1 MKNILGIISII
12 VVVAILALSMCSF
25 QVRQTETALVTRFG
39 QPVRTISEPGFQFR
53 APVGIEKVYK
63 FDSRLQLLEGILEE
77 TTTAGSEP
85 IILNSY
91 IVWRIAEPQRF
102 LERVRDTEGARANL
116 QSLLRNAQN
125 SVVGRHAFS
134 DFVNTDKNKIKLT
147 QIENEI
153 REAIAATALDSY
165 GIEIA
170 SVGIKRLMISEKV
183 SEKVFVRMK
192 SDRNRQ
198 TENIL
203 AAGNAE
209 ANKIKSD
216 AAAKQKELLAVAQAQ
231 AKSIRGAGD
240 AEAASYYGMLDKDP
254 ELAMFL
260 RDLEALRTILKTR
273 STIVFGTENEP
284 MQLLKGIPQIPS
296 AAK

>member
-1 MKNILGIISII
+1 MKNVWGIISIL
-12 VVVAILALSMCSF
+12 VVVGILGLAMCSF

-39 QPVRTISEPGFQFR
+39 QPVRTITEPGFQFR
-53 APVGIEKVYK
+53 LPVGIEKVYK

-85 IILNSY
+85 IIINSY
-91 IVWRIAEPQRF
+91 IVWRIAEPRKF

-134 DFVNTDKNKIKLT
+134 DFVNTDVSQVKLDA
-147 QIENEI
+147 IENEI
-153 REAIAATALDSY
+153 QAEIVSVAQESY

-170 SVGIKRLMISEKV
+170 AVGVKRLMISEKV
-183 SEKVFVRMK
+183 SEKVFSRMK

-203 AAGNAE
+203 AAGNSE

-216 AAAKQKELLAVAQAQ
+216 ASAKQKELLAIAEAQ

-240 AEAASYYGMLDKDP
+240 AEAASYYKMLDADP

-260 RDLEALRTILKTR
+260 RDLESLRTILKSR
-273 STIVFGTENEP
+273 STIVFGTDNEP
-284 MQLLKGIPQIPS
+284 MQLLKGIPQINSQP
-296 AAK
+296 K

>member
-1 MKNILGIISII
+1 MKNIWGVISILI
-12 VVVAILALSMCSF
+12 VVAILGLSMCSF

-39 QPVRTISEPGFQFR
+39 EPVRTITRPGFQFR
-53 APVGIEKVYK
+53 LPIGIEKVYK

-77 TTTAGSEP
+77 TTTAGTEP
-85 IILNSY
+85 IIINSY
-91 IVWRIAEPQRF
+91 IVWRIAEPQKF
-102 LERVRDTEGARANL
+102 LERVRDTQGARTNL

-125 SVVGRHAFS
+125 NVIGRHAFS
-134 DFVNTDKNKIKLT
+134 DFVNTEAEKVKLN

-153 REAIAATALDSY
+153 QAEIVSSARDSY
-165 GIEIA
+165 GIAIA
-170 SVGIKRLMISEKV
+170 AVGVKRLMISEKV
-183 SEKVFVRMK
+183 SEKVFARMK

-198 TENIL
+198 TENII
-203 AAGNAE
+203 AAGNSE

-216 AAAKQKELLAVAQAQ
+216 AAAKQKELLAIAEAQ

-240 AEAASYYGMLDKDP
+240 AEAASYYKMLDADP

-260 RDLEALRTILKTR
+260 RDLEALRAILKTR

-284 MQLLKGIPQIPS
+284 MQLLKGIPS
-296 AAK
+296 MKTELK

>member
-1 MKNILGIISII
+1 MKNIWGIISII
-12 VVVAILALSMCSF
+12 VVVAILGLSMCSF

-39 QPVRTISEPGFQFR
+39 QPVRTITNPGFQFR
-53 APVGIEKVYK
+53 LPIGIEKVYK

-85 IILNSY
+85 IIINSY
-91 IVWRIAEPQRF
+91 IVWRIAEPKKF
-102 LERVRDTEGARANL
+102 LERVRDTEGARTNL

-125 SVVGRHAFS
+125 SVVGRHGFS
-134 DFVNTDKNKIKLT
+134 DFVNTDVDKVKLAV
-147 QIENEI
+147 IENEI
-153 REAIAATALDSY
+153 QAEIVSIAKESY
-165 GIEIA
+165 GIEVA

-183 SEKVFVRMK
+183 SEKVFSRMK

-203 AAGNAE
+203 AAGNSE

-216 AAAKQKELLAVAQAQ
+216 AAAKQKELLAIAEAQ

-240 AEAASYYGMLDKDP
+240 AEAASYYKMLDADP

-260 RDLEALRTILKTR
+260 RDLEALQTILKSR

-284 MQLLKGIPQIPS
+284 MQLLKGIPQMKTEP
-296 AAK
+296 K